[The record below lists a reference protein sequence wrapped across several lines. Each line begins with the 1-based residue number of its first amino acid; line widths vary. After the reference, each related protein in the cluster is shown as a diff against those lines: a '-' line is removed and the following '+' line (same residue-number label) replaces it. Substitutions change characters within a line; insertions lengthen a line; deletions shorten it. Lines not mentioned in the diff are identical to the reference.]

1 MLIKTPK
8 GDYVF
13 YKETG
18 SIVIKK
24 KNIEDKQ
31 VYDEGLMNSKI
42 TIVFI
47 MLVREDGTQLLLDMI
62 GNTQLISDSTLERM
76 AKREVEDL
84 VLNIVKDKDLDIIE
98 MIRPSLKEIEREIR
112 ELRR

>member
-13 YKETG
+13 YKETD

-24 KNIEDKQ
+24 KNIENTQ
-31 VYDEGLMNSKI
+31 GYDEGLMNSKI

-47 MLVREDGTQLLLDMI
+47 MLVRG
-62 GNTQLISDSTLERM
+62 GRNT
-76 AKREVEDL
+76 V
-84 VLNIVKDKDLDIIE
+84 IVRYGWEYSIN
-98 MIRPSLKEIEREIR
+98 PGFYP
-112 ELRR
+112 

>member
-13 YKETG
+13 YKETD

-24 KNIEDKQ
+24 KNIENTQ
-31 VYDEGLMNSKI
+31 GYDEGLMNSKI

-47 MLVREDGTQLLLDMI
+47 MLS
-62 GNTQLISDSTLERM
+62 LIH
-76 AKREVEDL
+76 
-84 VLNIVKDKDLDIIE
+84 I
-98 MIRPSLKEIEREIR
+98 
-112 ELRR
+112 